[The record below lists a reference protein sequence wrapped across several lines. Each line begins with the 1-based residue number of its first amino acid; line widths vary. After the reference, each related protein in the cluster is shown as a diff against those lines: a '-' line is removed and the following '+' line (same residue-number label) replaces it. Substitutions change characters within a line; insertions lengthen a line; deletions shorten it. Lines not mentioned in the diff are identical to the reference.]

1 MRVSVV
7 DKLEIADR
15 RVTNDGYL
23 AVRANIARS
32 GVYKYTRKEVG
43 LTDGNPNELVGVYR
57 SPEFVFDE
65 SSLATFAHRP
75 VTLNHPSKDVNPKSW
90 KKDAVGHI
98 GGAVW
103 QSDDK
108 KHVVVDMLLMDE
120 SGITAANSTHREL
133 SAGYSCDI
141 EYQDGVSP
149 EGEQYSAVMT
159 GNYRAN
165 HVALVPAGRAGHT
178 CRVGDSAWPIEDSVP
193 PQKEARKMKI
203 VYDGLTVD
211 LSDEAAATAFAKKL
225 ADAKDAAV
233 AVADAANKALADA
246 EAKAATDLAAKD
258 AKIATMDA
266 EIASLKKSVEDAK
279 VTPEQMREMAK
290 AHSALTDAATKM
302 GFTVTDA
309 MSDAEIKKGAV
320 LKVLGDSYAEKTEAF
335 FDAAFEIESGKLKVA
350 DNGTDPY
357 RVAMGDRKVAD
368 FNVNDE
374 VAAARKAREDYIKS
388 LSNPASAEAK

>member
-1 MRVSVV
+1 MTYLGSELGRP
-7 DKLEIADR
+7 DLKT
-15 RVTNDGYL
+15 VT
-23 AVRANIARS
+23 
-32 GVYKYTRKEVG
+32 
-43 LTDGNPNELVGVYR
+43 VYR
-57 SPEFVFDE
+57 DESEVFDE
-65 SSLATFAHRP
+65 ESLRSFAYKP
-75 VTLNHPSKDVNPKSW
+75 VTDDHPPVSV
-90 KKDAVGHI
+90 DAKNWRTYSRGQLGGKAMRDGEHI
-98 GGAVW
+98 EFPL
-103 QSDDK
+103 
-108 KHVVVDMLLMDE
+108 VVMDAGLIE
-120 SGITAANSTHREL
+120 KINAGKVQL
-133 SAGYSCDI
+133 SAGYTAEITFEDNVAPDGTP
-141 EYQDGVSP
+141 YQ
-149 EGEQYSAVMT
+149 AKMT
-159 GNYRAN
+159 NIRGN
-165 HVALVPAGRAGHT
+165 HVACVQNGRALT
-178 CRVGDSAWPIEDSVP
+178 ARLGDAWPVETKDSN
-193 PQKEARKMKI
+193 RKKDVNVKTVMI
-203 VYDGLTVD
+203 DGLPIKTD
-211 LSDEAAATAFAKKL
+211 DADAIEAGVNKLTAARDAATALAAAAEKKL
-225 ADAKDAAV
+225 T
-233 AVADAANKALADA
+233 DA